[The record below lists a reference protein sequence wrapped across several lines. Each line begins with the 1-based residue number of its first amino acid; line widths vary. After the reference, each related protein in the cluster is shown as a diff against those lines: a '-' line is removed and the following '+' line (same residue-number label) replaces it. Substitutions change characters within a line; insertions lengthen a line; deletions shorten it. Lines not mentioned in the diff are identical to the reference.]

1 MKPIINHAVI
11 VYDGDCI
18 FCSRSMAW
26 VARHDDMDL
35 VRFTPCTSPLG
46 RSLMEERGIDPADPS
61 TFLLILEGRA
71 YVRSE
76 AMLRVVALLDR
87 PARTLRVMRLVPRP
101 LRDAVYDAVA
111 RSRKRIMRGEC
122 PVPTREFQ
130 SRLIR

>member
-26 VARHDDMDL
+26 VARHDDMNL

-46 RSLMEERGIDPADPS
+46 RQLMDERGIDPADPS
-61 TFLLILEGRA
+61 TFLLILEGQG
-71 YVRSE
+71 YVRSD

-87 PARTLRVMRLVPRP
+87 PARMLGVMRLVPRP
-101 LRDAVYDAVA
+101 LRDAVYDTVA
-111 RSRKRIMRGEC
+111 RNRRRIVRGEC
-122 PVPTREFQ
+122 PMPTRDLQ
-130 SRLIR
+130 SRMIG

>member
-26 VARHDDMDL
+26 IARHDDMNL
-35 VRFTPCTSPLG
+35 VRFTPCTSELG
-46 RSLMEERGIDPADPS
+46 RRLMEERGIDPSDPS

-76 AMLRVVALLDR
+76 AMLRIVDLLDR
-87 PARTLRVMRLVPRP
+87 PARTLQIMRLVPRS
-101 LRDAVYDAVA
+101 LRDYVYDTVA
-111 RSRKRIMRGEC
+111 RNRRRIMRGQC
-122 PVPTREFQ
+122 PVPTSDLQR
-130 SRLIR
+130 RIIT